1 MAYGLAR
8 TVALRGAIGHL
19 IDVQADV
26 SPGQVGLTV
35 VGRVDAAV
43 SEGRDRVRMAIIN
56 SGFEWPAT
64 KRITVLLSPADL
76 PKSGTHH
83 DLALACSILA
93 ANQYVPAE
101 ELDGVLLI
109 GELTLDG
116 GLRPVAGALP
126 MVLAAAQRGLTR
138 VMLPEPQV
146 AEAALLPD
154 VDVIGVRSLAQVVAM
169 LRGEEVPWAPPVP
182 AATAGALLS
191 WKGEDRLDDLDMS
204 DLIGM
209 REAKYAA
216 EVAAAGGHH
225 LGLSGPKGCG
235 KTSLAERIPSILP
248 DLEAEVSVELTA
260 LQSLAG
266 LLDPSRGLTAR
277 PPYAAPHHDCS
288 KPSLIGGGAGRVR
301 PGLLS
306 LTHGGV
312 VLLDEFP
319 LFRTDVIDALRQPL
333 ESGEV
338 TVARG
343 DESVTLPAR
352 SIVVL
357 ASNPCP
363 CGNRGLASGS
373 CKCRSMELR
382 DYERRVRGP
391 LVDRIDITVHLQ
403 QVMPS
408 DAALAPLETSAE
420 IRARVES
427 ARARQSERYRGLA
440 WRLNAHA
447 SGVMLRKRWPLEYA
461 AQRKIDDAIMANRL
475 SRRGAV
481 RVHRL
486 AWTVAD
492 LAGVDQPGV
501 QEVRVAL
508 GLRLGGELPE
518 HALARSAR

>member
-8 TVALRGAIGHL
+8 TVSLRGAIGHL

-56 SGFEWPAT
+56 SGLEWPAT
-64 KRITVLLSPADL
+64 KRITVLFSPADL
-76 PKSGTHH
+76 PKTGTHH

-93 ANQYVPAE
+93 ANQYLPDE
-101 ELDGVLLI
+101 ELDGLLLI
-109 GELTLDG
+109 GELALDG
-116 GLRPVAGALP
+116 GVRPVAGALP
-126 MVLAAAQRGLTR
+126 MVLAASQRGVKR

-146 AEAALLPD
+146 EEAALLPD
-154 VDVIGVRSLAQVVAM
+154 IDVIGVRSLAQVVAM

-182 AATAGALLS
+182 ASTVGTLLS

-248 DLEAEVSVELTA
+248 DLDPEVSVELTA

-266 LLDPSRGLTAR
+266 LLDPSRGLTVR

-288 KPSLIGGGAGRVR
+288 KPSLVGGGAGRVR

-333 ESGEV
+333 ESGEI

-343 DESVTLPAR
+343 EESVTLPAQ
-352 SIVVL
+352 SIVVM

-363 CGNRGLASGS
+363 CGNRGLANGN
-373 CKCRSMELR
+373 CRCRATELR
-382 DYERRVRGP
+382 DYERRIRGP
-391 LVDRIDITVHLQ
+391 LLDRIDITVNLN
-403 QVMPS
+403 QVMVA
-408 DAALAPLETSAE
+408 DAALAPPETSAE
-420 IRARVES
+420 VRGRVE
-427 ARARQSERYRGLA
+427 AARQRQEERYRGFA
-440 WRLNAHA
+440 WRLNAQA
-447 SGVMLRKRWPLEYA
+447 SGVMLRKQWPLPYE
-461 AQRKIDDAIMANRL
+461 AQREIDHAIMGNQL

-492 LAGVDQPGV
+492 LEGLDQPGLPEV
-501 QEVRVAL
+501 QVAL
-508 GLRLGGELPE
+508 RLRRGDALPE
-518 HALARSAR
+518 VVLTRRAG